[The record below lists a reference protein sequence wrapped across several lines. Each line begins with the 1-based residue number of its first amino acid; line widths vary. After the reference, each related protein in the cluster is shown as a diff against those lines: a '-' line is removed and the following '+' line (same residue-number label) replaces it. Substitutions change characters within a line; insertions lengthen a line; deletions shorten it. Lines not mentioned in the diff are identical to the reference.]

1 MNFRQV
7 SSNIQNTLPADRAGH
22 GRRGRPLGSVGR
34 RKLLENNQEALT
46 AELRCELT
54 KPLTPETEARI
65 EMIKHKLQVRPIFFG
80 SFKIYYRLMVHASPE
95 GIFFDCS
102 EKR

>member
-1 MNFRQV
+1 MLLIFV
-7 SSNIQNTLPADRAGH
+7 VIPHSCLSSFSQYLKFLSPDRAGH

-54 KPLTPETEARI
+54 KPLTSETEARI
-65 EMIKHKLQVRPIFFG
+65 EMIKHKLQVG
-80 SFKIYYRLMVHASPE
+80 LCWLVS
-95 GIFFDCS
+95 
-102 EKR
+102 